1 MKIGVGGRVVEA
13 EADVGEL
20 VGVHAGHDRGL
31 GGVFVFERLHL
42 GGEGGT
48 EIELESALTP
58 AFS

>member
-1 MKIGVGGRVVEA
+1 VEA